1 MADTCLIERNREE
14 LNESQRSIL
23 YFKCILYSH
32 WNESTKRLGPQILH
46 LWFPRQSHRPRLLL
60 VKFWSNS
67 TSFVSYLALFQKRFV
82 GSQPQSAGHMSV
94 CTHARAWVMEQGN
107 RRVKTWR
114 AVLLSRVLVTQ
125 LYTYLSSNYY
135 VPGTVQH
142 WSHWV
147 HLKTNRWCWESGIAN
162 SWE

>member
-1 MADTCLIERNREE
+1 MSHKEAFFI
-14 LNESQRSIL
+14 SSVS
-23 YFKCILYSH
+23 CILIGMSPQSG
-32 WNESTKRLGPQILH
+32 WVPKSFICDSLGS
-46 LWFPRQSHRPRLLL
+46 RTGPRLLL

-94 CTHARAWVMEQGN
+94 CTHARAWVMEQGD
-107 RRVKTWR
+107 RWVKTWR